1 MDDYPLLNLFWTML
15 WFFLWIM
22 WLFLLFKV
30 ITDLFRDHELN
41 GWAKAG
47 WMILVIVLPFL
58 GVLLYVIF
66 RGRSMGKRE
75 VAAAQEREAAFK
87 SYIRQTA
94 SEGGG
99 ATGGADVDQLAR
111 LHDLKEKGAISEEEY
126 QQAKAKILA

>member
-47 WMILVIVLPFL
+47 WLILVIVLPFV

-87 SYIRQTA
+87 SYIQQTA
-94 SEGGG
+94 SEGG
-99 ATGGADVDQLAR
+99 AAGGADVDQLAR
-111 LHDLKEKGAISEEEY
+111 LHELKEKGAISEEEY
-126 QQAKAKILA
+126 QKAKGKILA

>member
-30 ITDLFRDHELN
+30 ITDLFRDHALN

-47 WMILVIVLPFL
+47 WMILVILLPFL

-66 RGRSMGKRE
+66 RGRSMGERE
-75 VAAAQEREAAFK
+75 ISAAQEREASFK
-87 SYIRQTA
+87 SYIRKTA
-94 SEGGG
+94 GEGGG
-99 ATGGADVDQLAR
+99 GPGGDVDQLAR
-111 LHDLKEKGAISEEEY
+111 LHDLKEKGAITEDEY